1 MKRWPTVTLGEI
13 AGRGQYGLNTP
24 AMSEGTG
31 IRFVR
36 ITDITQAG
44 ELRHEEPA
52 FVLEGTPDLNNYE
65 LRDGDVLIARSG
77 ATAGKSY
84 IHHPFGERAVFAE
97 YLIRFQPDA
106 SKVLPH
112 FIRAFLQT
120 PDYWRQLN
128 SHKRAVAQPNVNA
141 KQLAS
146 LVMPVPPLVEQE
158 RLVKL
163 LDEADELRKLRAQ
176 ADCRTDALIP
186 SLFHEM
192 FCENVKKPHYR
203 VKLEQIGE
211 VVSGVAKG
219 RKFNGRQ
226 PVEVPYLRVANV
238 QAGHLDLSEIKTIQ
252 ALPEEVEELALR
264 KGDVL
269 LTEGGDFDK
278 LGRGAMLE
286 QDLPNCIHQNHVFR
300 VRVEQSKLNPVYF
313 ARFLLTG
320 EARQYFLGCAKRT
333 TNLASINMTQ
343 LRALPVLLPP
353 LTLQKELPAARLKSV
368 PYKSS
373 KLPAAAG
380 WMTFSSPCCTARSME
395 NYDKCARKGVGSLS
409 ATNAT

>member
-1 MKRWPTVTLGEI
+1 MKRWPMATLGEI
-13 AGRGQYGLNTP
+13 AGGGQYGLNAP

-31 IRFVR
+31 VRFVR

-52 FVLEGTPDLNNYE
+52 FVPVDTPELDNYE
-65 LRDGDVLIARSG
+65 LKDGDVLIARSG

-84 IHHPFGERAVFAE
+84 VHHSFGARTVFAG
-97 YLIRFQPDA
+97 YLIRFQPDT
-106 SKVLPH
+106 SKVLPR
-112 FIRAFLQT
+112 FVGAFLQT
-120 PDYWRQLN
+120 PAYWQQLN

-146 LVMPVPPLVEQE
+146 LVLPMPPLVEQE
-158 RLVKL
+158 RIVKL
-163 LDEADELRKLRAQ
+163 LDEADELRKLRVQ
-176 ADCRTDALIP
+176 ADRRTADLIP
-186 SLFHEM
+186 SFFHDM
-192 FCENVKKPHYR
+192 FGENAKKPHVR
-203 VKLEQIGE
+203 VKLEQIAE
-211 VVSGVAKG
+211 VVSGVAMG
-219 RKFNGRQ
+219 RKFNGRL

-238 QAGHLDLSEIKTIQ
+238 QAGYLDLSEIKTIQ

-300 VRVEQSKLNPVYF
+300 VRVEQSKLNPIYF
-313 ARFLLTG
+313 AKLLLTG
-320 EARQYFLGCAKRT
+320 EARRYFLGCAKRT

-343 LRALPVLLPP
+343 LRALPVLVPP
-353 LTLQKELPAARLKSV
+353 LSLQKEFAARVSEIRAMQAEQ
-368 PYKSS
+368 
-373 KLPAAAG
+373 AASRRRLDDL
-380 WMTFSSPCCTARSME
+380 FHSMLHRAFRGE
-395 NYDKCARKGVGSLS
+395 L
-409 ATNAT
+409 